1 MATSPNY
8 SWPEPDN
15 TDLVK
20 NGALAIRTMGN
31 AIDTTMATM
40 TPKSTYT
47 AKGSIAAATGA
58 STPANLSVGNNGE
71 TLVADSST
79 STGLR
84 YNGNYAAGKNKII
97 NGDFGVWQRGTSFS
111 ITGQAYLVD
120 RWLWT
125 GGGSGATR
133 TLTQQTFTPGTA
145 PVAGYEGTYFA
156 RYTQSV
162 AGTGSTYN
170 QFQTRLEDVR
180 LFAGQTATISF
191 WAKADATRSLDLYIG
206 QNFGSGGSGAVE
218 TAFTGSPVSLTTSWA
233 RYTATVTVPSVSGK
247 TIGTGSYLY
256 FYFGMPNNVVQT
268 IDYWGVQLEQG
279 SVATAFNTA
288 TGTVQGELAACQRY
302 YYRSIA
308 FLSYATFATSTPA
321 ASTTVIY
328 QMPFLVPSTLRAA
341 PTVVDWSTL
350 RVNDAYSAN
359 PSVSA
364 LILNDSSSN
373 LVGLAIT
380 SSGLTQG
387 RSYRLEANNSTSAYI
402 GVGAEL

>member
-1 MATSPNY
+1 MTVNR
-8 SWPEPDN
+8 
-15 TDLVK
+15 
-20 NGALAIRTMGN
+20 NGVDQGAVSKRTV
-31 AIDTTMATM
+31 
-40 TPKSTYT
+40 T
-47 AKGSIAAATGA
+47 AKGNLIVGT
-58 STPANLSVGNNGE
+58 ANSVVSNLAVGNDGE
-71 TLVADSST
+71 QIVADSST

-279 SVATAFNTA
+279 SVASAFNTA

-302 YYRSIA
+302 YWRSTASAAYPYALLGNSSGIGTGANTVSMNLFHPVTMRTNPTAVEYGGTFYVLDGTGGGTGVTLAINVANTFSTNVTATKTGAFTQYRPY
-308 FLSYATFATSTPA
+308 FLQAWGDA
-321 ASTTVIY
+321 A
-328 QMPFLVPSTLRAA
+328 
-341 PTVVDWSTL
+341 
-350 RVNDAYSAN
+350 AY
-359 PSVSA
+359 
-364 LILNDSSSN
+364 
-373 LVGLAIT
+373 VGLT
-380 SSGLTQG
+380 
-387 RSYRLEANNSTSAYI
+387 
-402 GVGAEL
+402 AEL